1 MIRKGYRKVFFYTAM
16 SLIGILI
23 IVPFVWMIST
33 SFKTREALRTIPIRW
48 IPERPTFDAY
58 IKIFTMS
65 NFSFGNKVFNS
76 FFLSIAQTFVSVMS
90 AAMAAFVFAK
100 ISFRGRGKLFALFL
114 ATMMIPGT
122 VTMVPNYMIL
132 KYLGLLDTFSGLIIP
147 SVINAFGIFM
157 LRQNMMSVNDAYIEA
172 AVMDGSSLLRAF
184 WKIMLPMVKPTM
196 YTLVLFS
203 FMGSWN
209 SYLWPLI
216 VLTSREK
223 QTLQIWLGSMST
235 QFGSYEHYQMAG
247 ALISTIP
254 IIIVYI
260 FTQKYVEKG
269 LDMGGLK
276 L

>member
-254 IIIVYI
+254 IIVVYI

>member
-16 SLIGILI
+16 SLIGLLI

-254 IIIVYI
+254 IIVVYI

>member
-16 SLIGILI
+16 SLIGLLI

-100 ISFRGRGKLFALFL
+100 ISFRGRGRLFALFL

-254 IIIVYI
+254 IIVVYI